1 MRFKIAANNGLPS
14 LAGNTLTLNA
24 TEESGL
30 RAAGV
35 VTVNVRRGQGLQG
48 VDIDEN
54 SHDVF
59 LLSGVIVT

>member
-1 MRFKIAANNGLPS
+1 MRFKIAANDGLPS

-24 TEESGL
+24 AKEGGL
-30 RAAGV
+30 GAAGI
-35 VTVNVRRGQGLQG
+35 VTVNIRRGQGLQG
-48 VDIDEN
+48 VDVDES